1 MRLAKKTRMHL
12 DAVAGLEP
20 AGFRPH
26 LCNTTAAAIIA
37 RLPQRGEQE
46 QDCLLWLPPP
56 MPTGKPAMTIA
67 ALCSLL
73 IATMALLA
81 LPAKAAASIDI
92 AVTRNHASQQAYF
105 DIRASGF
112 ARATPERV
120 WQVLTDY
127 ERQPN
132 FVPNLLRA
140 RILSRNGPEVLLEQ
154 DGRSGFFIF
163 QRAVHLQVLITEKS
177 PTTIDVALVSGDMTR
192 YSARWSMSPAEQ
204 AGVSGTR
211 IDYTGAVEPN
221 FFVPPLIGNAI
232 VQTDIRKMLEAVIT
246 ELEK

>member
-1 MRLAKKTRMHL
+1 
-12 DAVAGLEP
+12 
-20 AGFRPH
+20 
-26 LCNTTAAAIIA
+26 
-37 RLPQRGEQE
+37 
-46 QDCLLWLPPP
+46 
-56 MPTGKPAMTIA
+56 MTNA

-73 IATMALLA
+73 IATMTMLA
-81 LPAKAAASIDI
+81 LPARAAASIDI
-92 AVTRNHASQQAYF
+92 AVTRNHASKQAYF

-112 ARATPERV
+112 AHTTPEHV

-127 ERQPN
+127 ERQPD

-163 QRAVHLQVLITEKS
+163 QRAIHLQVLITEKS
-177 PTTIDVALVSGDMTR
+177 PTSIDVALVSGDMTR
-192 YSARWSMSPAEQ
+192 YSARWLVSPVEQ

-211 IDYTGAVEPN
+211 IDYIGAIEPN

-232 VQTDIRKMLEAVIT
+232 VQTDIRKMLEAVIS